1 MTKSKSATARFRIKT
16 FVVDRIWWLV
26 RTTTITRVFPMT
38 PKNAIIPNVIGTII
52 VVKILMRLNMAFLY
66 SSSSGIYDI
75 KRGIIIF
82 LIIYKWWCIKYVS
95 TPLQYSFFTFSVVN
109 TVKFKFSVAFWQIE
123 VSCNSFSPIVEFRQ
137 KVESLSLILSSD
149 VFILSTLKEV
159 VQ

>member
-1 MTKSKSATARFRIKT
+1 
-16 FVVDRIWWLV
+16 
-26 RTTTITRVFPMT
+26 MT

-75 KRGIIIF
+75 KRGTSYFFVFINDGGF
-82 LIIYKWWCIKYVS
+82 KYVA
-95 TPLQYSFFTFSVVN
+95 TPLPYNFFTFSVVN
-109 TVKFKFSVAFWQIE
+109 TVKFKFSTAFWQIE

>member
-26 RTTTITRVFPMT
+26 RTTTMTRVFPIT
-38 PKNAIIPNVIGTII
+38 PKNAMIPNVIGTII

-66 SSSSGIYDI
+66 SSSSEIYDV
-75 KRGIIIF
+75 KRSIILF
-82 LIIYKWWCIKYVS
+82 LLFKNDGVKYV
-95 TPLQYSFFTFSVVN
+95 TTLITYNRFTFWVVN
-109 TVKFKFSVAFWQIE
+109 TVKFSVAFWQIE

-137 KVESLSLILSSD
+137 KGESLNRILSSD

>member
-26 RTTTITRVFPMT
+26 RTTTMTRVFPIT

-66 SSSSGIYDI
+66 SSSSEIYDV
-75 KRGIIIF
+75 KRSIIIF
-82 LIIYKWWCIKYVS
+82 LFIYKWWRNYVT
-95 TPLQYSFFTFSVVN
+95 TPLPYYLFTFWVVN
-109 TVKFKFSVAFWQIE
+109 TVKFSVAFWQIE

-137 KVESLSLILSSD
+137 KGKSLSLILSSD

-159 VQ
+159 LQ

>member
-26 RTTTITRVFPMT
+26 RTTTMTRVFPIT

-66 SSSSGIYDI
+66 SSSSEIYDV
-75 KRGIIIF
+75 KRSIILF
-82 LIIYKWWCIKYVS
+82 LFIYKWYFKYVT
-95 TPLQYSFFTFSVVN
+95 TPLPYNWFTFWVVN
-109 TVKFKFSVAFWQIE
+109 TVKFSVAFWQIE

-137 KVESLSLILSSD
+137 KGESLNRILSSD

>member
-26 RTTTITRVFPMT
+26 RTTTMTRVFPIT

-66 SSSSGIYDI
+66 SSSSEIYDI
-75 KRGIIIF
+75 KRNIIIF
-82 LIIYKWWCIKYVS
+82 LFIYKWCFEYVT
-95 TPLQYSFFTFSVVN
+95 TPLTYNWFTFWVVN
-109 TVKFKFSVAFWQIE
+109 TVKFSVAFWQID

-137 KVESLSLILSSD
+137 KGELLNLILSSD
-149 VFILSTLKEV
+149 VFILFTLKEV